1 MQGAYPP
8 PRTCLSP
15 SPVLHTQKKKKKVNS
30 LKCIFFFFCNRST
43 HNTCL
48 GLLLFL
54 CQLSYGSAGSS
65 LSSDSVDPRADGLVG
80 PDQRAGG
87 SRPGAP
93 LSRGKCHHCR
103 TQFPR
108 YYIMIIIGRR
118 CFSQNAGLFARRGR
132 GREKLKSFAIG
143 ILIIWGSLQP
153 KCESSSQL

>member
-1 MQGAYPP
+1 M
-8 PRTCLSP
+8 
-15 SPVLHTQKKKKKVNS
+15 H
-30 LKCIFFFFCNRST
+30 FFFFCNRST

-118 CFSQNAGLFARRGR
+118 RFSQNAGLFARRGR